1 MNVLVQLFIK
11 VLLPLILAL
20 RAMPSGR
27 MRPVPAP
34 GPGSGPGS
42 DWVPVRGIVT
52 GGRLD
57 DDDTGSVTRWC
68 PVLEV
73 SWQAAGRSWV
83 GTVAAPRHICVDHA
97 AARRLLAGP
106 FAPGRPIDL
115 LHHVDD
121 PSRVKIA

>member
-34 GPGSGPGS
+34 GPGS

-83 GTVAAPRHICVDHA
+83 GTVAAPRHICVDRT